1 MPSPRPRPCRRQRAF
16 PCWVSSGSSGRG
28 SWLCWSSARV
38 ARHIPSIEEGEEV
51 LERDLAGKAQQAV
64 LHRRRQKARYYGCL
78 PLPIPPSVRAQGLP
92 KATLVGDFL
101 GPGHRGR
108 RFSSRS
114 PEGGPETIYPD
125 GLLGRGTAEPIGVDL
140 LLGPAS
146 LAQELLVH
154 QLPARESLR
163 LALEDLHRSVGQYLR

>member
-1 MPSPRPRPCRRQRAF
+1 MVMLELGKGRSPYTFDRRRRRGPRAGPC
-16 PCWVSSGSSGRG
+16 
-28 SWLCWSSARV
+28 
-38 ARHIPSIEEGEEV
+38 
-51 LERDLAGKAQQAV
+51 GKAQQAV

-78 PLPIPPSVRAQGLP
+78 PLPISPSVRAQGIP

-163 LALEDLHRSVGQYLR
+163 LALE